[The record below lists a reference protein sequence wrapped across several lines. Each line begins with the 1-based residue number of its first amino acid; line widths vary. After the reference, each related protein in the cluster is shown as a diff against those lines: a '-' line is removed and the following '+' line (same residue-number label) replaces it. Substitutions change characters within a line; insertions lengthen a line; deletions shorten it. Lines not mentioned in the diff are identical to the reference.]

1 MSYWRTYEDP
11 DYYDD
16 EDQEWP
22 DEDEYRNYQ
31 QEEA

>member
-16 EDQEWP
+16 EQDWP

-31 QEEA
+31 QEEEA